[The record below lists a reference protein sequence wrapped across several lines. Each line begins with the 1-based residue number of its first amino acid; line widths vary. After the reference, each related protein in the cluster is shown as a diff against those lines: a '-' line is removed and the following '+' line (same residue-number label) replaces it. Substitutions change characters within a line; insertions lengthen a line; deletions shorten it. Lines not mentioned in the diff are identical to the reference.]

1 MFGQNSYS
9 SYPYNS
15 YNSNNFNQRNYMQT
29 QQSLFQPQQEQQ
41 NSQAIQNLLFAKME
55 EAKPFIITSPN
66 TSILFIDREKGKALL
81 KSTDNVCNSYS
92 RYFNIEETDE
102 NGTLLSTL
110 NQTKIEPSIDLSNY
124 IKKDE
129 LDTLNLARKEDL
141 ENFDT
146 ISRQEYEE
154 LKSMVE
160 SLQKKLAGVKQNV
173 APIKQQ

>member
-9 SYPYNS
+9 SYPYS
-15 YNSNNFNQRNYMQT
+15 GYNTPNYGQRNYMQS
-29 QQSLFQPQQEQQ
+29 QQFMQQQEQPTA
-41 NSQAIQNLLFAKME
+41 QAPIQNLYFAKME
-55 EAKPFIITSPN
+55 EGKPFIITSPN

-81 KSTDNVCNSYS
+81 KATDNVCNSSS

-110 NQTKIEPSIDLSNY
+110 NQTKSEPSIDLSNY
-124 IKKDE
+124 IKREE

-160 SLQKKLAGVKQNV
+160 NLQKKLAGVKQNV